1 MEVVYDI
8 YLGNKAKWYIKKK
21 NQWST
26 QQPGKNNFC
35 VAFHFSGAFSGAYS
49 CVLLP
54 SSFVLGDQTQPVS
67 KTGRDCYLPALRSLG
82 RERQ

>member
-35 VAFHFSGAFSGAYS
+35 AAFHFSGAFSRVYY
-49 CVLLP
+49 CHQVHIL
-54 SSFVLGDQTQPVS
+54 VYYCHQ
-67 KTGRDCYLPALRSLG
+67 ALF
-82 RERQ
+82 